1 MGAAAG
7 AGVGV
12 NEREAAEK
20 IAALLNEI
28 QAAGLQVSVSER
40 SDRGA
45 LEVGDWF
52 SVVEPFF
59 DDQPWEAT
67 EDR

>member
-1 MGAAAG
+1 M
-7 AGVGV
+7 
-12 NEREAAEK
+12 NERGAAEK

-28 QAAGLQVSVSER
+28 QAAGFQVSVSER

-45 LEVGDWF
+45 LDVGDWF

-59 DDQPWEAT
+59 EDQPWEAT